1 MQVRLQVPDIVFI
14 YIRNLIV
21 KKILL
26 FLGTV
31 LYKDHLNLKK
41 NKQTKHTPE
50 LIIMFDHQG
59 AKAAFS
65 WNVASMVNL
74 AGFVKDFR
82 CPIPTVSLVT
92 VVNSSRP
99 FLVNCQCERKRI
111 CHTAVMCV

>member
-1 MQVRLQVPDIVFI
+1 
-14 YIRNLIV
+14 
-21 KKILL
+21 
-26 FLGTV
+26 
-31 LYKDHLNLKK
+31 
-41 NKQTKHTPE
+41 
-50 LIIMFDHQG
+50 MFDHQG